1 MINWE
6 IFMKTTGKIVSVMA
20 IFLLAAFSA
29 FGESGEKEKG
39 VIGKIVD
46 DLVESTRTINEINKE
61 NMEAVRAETKANFDE
76 ATAPSAALI
85 KFREAKGFRNKIK
98 AMAEGVIESTRE
110 SAAKEKARRAEIQSH
125 SAYRKILE
133 DQRGNKQEVSE

>member
-1 MINWE
+1 
-6 IFMKTTGKIVSVMA
+6 MKATGKIVSLLAV
-20 IFLLAAFSA
+20 FLLASFSA
-29 FGESGEKEKG
+29 FGENDEKEKG

-46 DLVESTRTINEINKE
+46 GLVESTRTINEINKE
-61 NMEAVRAETKANFDE
+61 NMEAVKAEAKANFEE

-85 KFREAKGFRNKIK
+85 KFREAKGFRGKIK
-98 AMAEGVIESTRE
+98 AMVEGIIESARE

-133 DQRGNKQEVSE
+133 DQRESRQEASEE